1 MAVDMIHFYKIQL
14 NKTEC
19 KAKGNLYPHHKE
31 IVVVVCGC
39 ELKKVNRV
47 QCSADFDV
55 RMPAKGLL

>member
-1 MAVDMIHFYKIQL
+1 MAVDIIHFYKIQL

-19 KAKGNLYPHHKE
+19 KAKGNHKE

-47 QCSADFDV
+47 QCSADFYV